1 MTPQTLVLA
10 SGDGSKGKSNGG
22 TSFPDCVSAAID
34 HGWNVEVHS
43 WKHSLSAEWLKIAA
57 KHKKNFKIRYLDEY
71 VTIIFHCLHTLFF
84 KILFEN
90 EKR

>member
-10 SGDGSKGKSNGG
+10 SGDGSKGKSSGG

-71 VTIIFHCLHTLFF
+71 VTTIFHCLHTLFF
-84 KILFEN
+84 KI
-90 EKR
+90 